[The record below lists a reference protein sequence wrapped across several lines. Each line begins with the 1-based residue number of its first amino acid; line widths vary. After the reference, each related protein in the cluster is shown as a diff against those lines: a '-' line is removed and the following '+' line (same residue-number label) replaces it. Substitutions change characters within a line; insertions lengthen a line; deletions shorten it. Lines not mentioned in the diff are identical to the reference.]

1 MPGLFSIFNTAK
13 SGLFSQQTAI
23 NVTSHNIANANTDG
37 YSRQRANLVTTT
49 PYTMPSMD
57 AAAGAGQLGTGV
69 TVESIERIRDS
80 FLDYQ
85 FRTQNSI
92 SGQYSAQDKIL
103 SQVENVLNE
112 PTDTSISSLVS
123 GFFTSWQS
131 LSTSS
136 QNASTV
142 AQQAYQLTNDLNN
155 VSSQLTK
162 IKSDTNTELKSTVG
176 TVNGYIKQLN
186 QLNQQIQSVTIA
198 GQNPN
203 DLMDSRDSILDKLS
217 SEFGISITE
226 TDNNGINVTTADS
239 STSSVTGDKGIA
251 PKDSS
256 GNPVNIVQTVN
267 SSGTQASTFSYVNAI
282 TRTVNTDGSVK
293 DSTGTD
299 ANGNPVY
306 QYDVTYYKK
315 GDTTTDANKVTLT
328 VNMTEDQAKELD
340 ECRVLWS
347 DSNGVAYSVDSDNK
361 ITNSDNTG
369 DLTGGQTIDFNQLAL
384 FKPPAGE
391 LKGYMSVQ
399 SKVDEYQDTL
409 NKFAK
414 SLALSVNAIIS
425 QSSTFVV
432 DNPTDGSGEGGINNF
447 FVNGDQKDSSKYSA
461 TDENNITAANIT
473 LNVAILNDPSKIKVA
488 SKYDSNGDAV
498 GSTTD
503 GNRALAVA
511 QLANSLMNISGIN
524 ITEDD
529 GTSTRDDRND
539 LVKNI
544 FTSNSDLGNVYS
556 IGNAIGGSTIDN
568 YYDDLVNKI
577 GSDEQESKNMV
588 TYETTQLSNFSQSR
602 ESVSGVSMDEEM
614 TNLIQ
619 FEHCYQA
626 NAKMISTVDELLD
639 VVINGLKK

>member
-37 YSRQRANLVTTT
+37 YSRQRANMVTTT

-57 AAAGAGQLGTGV
+57 GAAGAGQLGTGV
-69 TVESIERIRDS
+69 TVESIQRIRDS

-85 FRTQNSI
+85 FRVQNSI
-92 SGQYSAQDKIL
+92 SGQYSAQDKVL

-112 PTDTSISSLVS
+112 PTDTSISSLLS

-131 LSTSS
+131 LSKSS

-162 IKSDTNTELKSTVG
+162 IKSDTNTELKSTIG

-203 DLMDSRDSILDKLS
+203 DLMDSRDLILDKLS
-217 SEFGISITE
+217 NEFGISITE

-239 STSSVTGDKGIA
+239 STSKVDGDNGRA
-251 PKDSS
+251 PIGSD

-267 SSGTQASTFSYVNAI
+267 SSGTQASTFSYVSSI
-282 TRTVNTDGSVK
+282 EKVSDGKYS
-293 DSTGTD
+293 
-299 ANGNPVY
+299 
-306 QYDVTYYKK
+306 VTYYKK
-315 GDTTTDANKVTLT
+315 GDTTTDDNKVTLT

-347 DSNGVAYSVDSDNK
+347 DSNGAAYSVDGKN
-361 ITNSDNTG
+361 
-369 DLTGGQTIDFNQLAL
+369 TIDGNLENGKTVDFDKLAL

-399 SKVDEYQDTL
+399 SKVDGYQDTL

-447 FVNGDQKDSSKYSA
+447 FVNGEQKDSSKYSA

-498 GSTTD
+498 GTTTD

-511 QLANSLMNISGIN
+511 QLANSLMNISGVN
-524 ITEDD
+524 ITSDD
-529 GTSTRDDRND
+529 GTSTRDDRSD
-539 LVKNI
+539 LVKSI

-556 IGNAIGGSTIDN
+556 IGNAVGGSTVDN

-619 FEHCYQA
+619 FQHCYQA

-639 VVINGLKK
+639 VVINGLKR

>member
-1 MPGLFSIFNTAK
+1 
-13 SGLFSQQTAI
+13 
-23 NVTSHNIANANTDG
+23 
-37 YSRQRANLVTTT
+37 
-49 PYTMPSMD
+49 
-57 AAAGAGQLGTGV
+57 
-69 TVESIERIRDS
+69 
-80 FLDYQ
+80 
-85 FRTQNSI
+85 
-92 SGQYSAQDKIL
+92 
-103 SQVENVLNE
+103 
-112 PTDTSISSLVS
+112 
-123 GFFTSWQS
+123 
-131 LSTSS
+131 
-136 QNASTV
+136 
-142 AQQAYQLTNDLNN
+142 
-155 VSSQLTK
+155 
-162 IKSDTNTELKSTVG
+162 
-176 TVNGYIKQLN
+176 
-186 QLNQQIQSVTIA
+186 
-198 GQNPN
+198 
-203 DLMDSRDSILDKLS
+203 MDSRDLILDKLS
-217 SEFGISITE
+217 NEFGISITE

-239 STSSVTGDKGIA
+239 STSKVDGDNGRA
-251 PKDSS
+251 PIGSD

-267 SSGTQASTFSYVNAI
+267 SSGTQASTFSYVSSI
-282 TRTVNTDGSVK
+282 EKVSDGKYS
-293 DSTGTD
+293 
-299 ANGNPVY
+299 
-306 QYDVTYYKK
+306 VTYYKK
-315 GDTTTDANKVTLT
+315 GDTTTDDNKVTLT

-347 DSNGVAYSVDSDNK
+347 DSNGAAYSVDGKN
-361 ITNSDNTG
+361 
-369 DLTGGQTIDFNQLAL
+369 TIDGNLENGKTVDFDKLAL

-399 SKVDEYQDTL
+399 SKVDGYQDTL

-447 FVNGDQKDSSKYSA
+447 FVNGEQKDSSKYSA

-498 GSTTD
+498 GTTTD

-511 QLANSLMNISGIN
+511 QLANSLMNISGVN
-524 ITEDD
+524 ITSDD
-529 GTSTRDDRND
+529 GTSTRDDRSD
-539 LVKNI
+539 LVKSI

-556 IGNAIGGSTIDN
+556 IGNAVGGSTVDN

-619 FEHCYQA
+619 FQHCYQA

-639 VVINGLKK
+639 VVINGLKR

>member
-37 YSRQRANLVTTT
+37 YSRQRANMVTTT

-57 AAAGAGQLGTGV
+57 GAAGAGQLGTGV
-69 TVESIERIRDS
+69 TVESIQRIRDS

-112 PTDTSISSLVS
+112 PTDTSISSLMS

-162 IKSDTNTELKSTVG
+162 IKTDTNTELKSTIG
-176 TVNGYIKQLN
+176 TVNGYINQLN
-186 QLNQQIQSVTIA
+186 QLNKQIQSVTIA

-203 DLMDSRDSILDKLS
+203 DLMDSRDLILDKLS
-217 SEFGISITE
+217 NEFGISVTE
-226 TDNNGINVTTADS
+226 TDNGGIDVTTADS
-239 STSSVTGDKGIA
+239 STSKVDGDNGIA
-251 PKDSS
+251 PIDALTKK
-256 GNPVNIVQTVN
+256 PVNIVQTVN
-267 SSGTQASTFSYVNAI
+267 SSDTQASTFSYVSAIEKNA
-282 TRTVNTDGSVK
+282 DG
-293 DSTGTD
+293 TY
-299 ANGNPVY
+299 N
-306 QYDVTYYKK
+306 VTYYKK
-315 GDTTTDANKVTLT
+315 GDTTTDDNKVTLT

-347 DSNGVAYSVDSDNK
+347 DSNGAAYSVDSK
-361 ITNSDNTG
+361 NTINGSLDG
-369 DLTGGQTIDFNQLAL
+369 DPEPVEFSQLAL

-399 SKVDEYQDTL
+399 SKIDKYQDTF

-425 QSSTFVV
+425 QSSTFVK

-498 GSTTD
+498 GTTTD
-503 GNRALAVA
+503 GNRALAIA
-511 QLANSLMNISGIN
+511 QLANSLMNISGVN
-524 ITEDD
+524 TANDD
-529 GTSTRDDRND
+529 GTSTTRDDRSD

-544 FTSNSDLGNVYS
+544 FTSNSDIGNVYS
-556 IGNAIGGSTIDN
+556 IGNAVGGATIDN
-568 YYDDLVNKI
+568 YYNDLVNKI
-577 GSDEQESKNMV
+577 GSDEQESKNQV
-588 TYETTQLSNFSQSR
+588 TYEATQLSNFDQSR

-619 FEHCYQA
+619 FQHCYQA

-639 VVINGLKK
+639 VVINGLKR

>member
-37 YSRQRANLVTTT
+37 YSRQRANMVTTT

-57 AAAGAGQLGTGV
+57 GAAGAGQLGTGV
-69 TVESIERIRDS
+69 TIESIQRIRDS

-112 PTDTSISSLVS
+112 PTDTSISSLMS

-131 LSTSS
+131 LSKSS

-162 IKSDTNTELKSTVG
+162 IKTDTNTELKSTIG

-203 DLMDSRDSILDKLS
+203 DLMDSRDLILDKLS
-217 SEFGISITE
+217 NEFGISITE
-226 TDNNGINVTTADS
+226 TDNNGINATTADS
-239 STSSVTGDKGIA
+239 STSKVDGDNGKA
-251 PKDSS
+251 PIGAD

-267 SSGTQASTFSYVNAI
+267 SSGTQASTFSYVSSI
-282 TRTVNTDGSVK
+282 EKVSDGKYS
-293 DSTGTD
+293 
-299 ANGNPVY
+299 
-306 QYDVTYYKK
+306 VTYYKK
-315 GDTTTDANKVTLT
+315 GDTTTDDNKVTLT

-347 DSNGVAYSVDSDNK
+347 DSNGAAYSVDSK
-361 ITNSDNTG
+361 NTINGSLDG
-369 DLTGGQTIDFNQLAL
+369 DPEPVEFSQLAL

-399 SKVDEYQDTL
+399 SKIDKYQDTF

-425 QSSTFVV
+425 QSSTFVK

-447 FVNGDQKDSSKYSA
+447 FVNGEQKDSSKYSA

-473 LNVAILNDPSKIKVA
+473 LNIAILNDPSKIKVA
-488 SKYDSNGDAV
+488 SKYDSDGNAV
-498 GSTTD
+498 GTTTD
-503 GNRALAVA
+503 GNRALAIA
-511 QLANSLMNISGIN
+511 QLANSLMNISGVN
-524 ITEDD
+524 TANDD
-529 GTSTRDDRND
+529 GTSTRDDRSD

-556 IGNAIGGSTIDN
+556 IGNAVGGATIDN
-568 YYDDLVNKI
+568 YYNDLVNKI
-577 GSDEQESKNMV
+577 GSDEQESKGQV
-588 TYETTQLSNFSQSR
+588 TYESTQLSNFDQSR
-602 ESVSGVSMDEEM
+602 ESTSGVSMDEEM

-619 FEHCYQA
+619 FQHCYQA

-639 VVINGLKK
+639 VVINGLKR

>member
-37 YSRQRANLVTTT
+37 YSRQRANMVTTT
-49 PYTMPSMD
+49 PYTMPSMNG
-57 AAAGAGQLGTGV
+57 ASGAGQLGTGV
-69 TVESIERIRDS
+69 TVESIQRIRDS

-112 PTDTSISSLVS
+112 PTDTSVSSLIS

-131 LSTSS
+131 LSNSS

-186 QLNQQIQSVTIA
+186 QLNQQIQSVEIA

-203 DLMDSRDSILDKLS
+203 DLMDSRDLILDKLS
-217 SEFGISITE
+217 SEFGISVTE
-226 TDNNGINVTTADS
+226 TENGGINVTTADS
-239 STSSVTGDKGIA
+239 STSSVDGDNGIA

-256 GNPVNIVQTVN
+256 GNPLNIVQTVN
-267 SSGTQASTFSYVNAI
+267 SSGSQESTFSYVSAIEKNA
-282 TRTVNTDGSVK
+282 DGTYNVS
-293 DSTGTD
+293 
-299 ANGNPVY
+299 
-306 QYDVTYYKK
+306 YYKK
-315 GDTTTDANKVTLT
+315 GDTTTDDNKVTIT

-347 DSNGVAYSVDSDNK
+347 DNNGVAYSVDSDNK

-399 SKVDEYQDTL
+399 SKIDEYQDTL

-511 QLANSLMNISGIN
+511 QLANSLMNISGLN
-524 ITEDD
+524 IAEDD
-529 GTSTRDDRND
+529 SASDPGDTRDDRSD

-544 FTSNSDLGNVYS
+544 FTSNSDLGNIYS

-568 YYDDLVNKI
+568 YYNDLVNKI

>member
-37 YSRQRANLVTTT
+37 YSRQRANMVTTT

-57 AAAGAGQLGTGV
+57 GAAGAGQLGTGV
-69 TVESIERIRDS
+69 TVESIQRIRDS

-85 FRTQNSI
+85 FRVQNSI
-92 SGQYSAQDKIL
+92 SGQYSAQDKVL

-112 PTDTSISSLVS
+112 PTDTSISSLLS

-131 LSTSS
+131 LSKSS

-162 IKSDTNTELKSTVG
+162 IKSDTNTELKSTIV
-176 TVNGYIKQLN
+176 TVNGYINQLN
-186 QLNQQIQSVTIA
+186 QLNKQIQSVTIA

-203 DLMDSRDSILDKLS
+203 DLMDSRDLILDKLS
-217 SEFGISITE
+217 NEFGIGITE
-226 TDNNGINVTTADS
+226 TDNNGIDVTTADS
-239 STSSVTGDKGIA
+239 STSKVDGDNGKA
-251 PKDSS
+251 PLDEY

-267 SSGTQASTFSYVNAI
+267 SLSTQASTFSYVSAIEKNA
-282 TRTVNTDGSVK
+282 DG
-293 DSTGTD
+293 TY
-299 ANGNPVY
+299 N
-306 QYDVTYYKK
+306 VTYYKK

-340 ECRVLWS
+340 ECRVLWADS
-347 DSNGVAYSVDSDNK
+347 DGVAYSVNKVAGDNQI
-361 ITNSDNTG
+361 ITEDPIENFS
-369 DLTGGQTIDFNQLAL
+369 QLAL

-399 SKVDEYQDTL
+399 SKVDEYQDTF

-425 QSSTFVV
+425 QSSTFVK

-447 FVNGDQKDSSKYSA
+447 FVNGDQKDSSKYSV

-488 SKYDSNGDAV
+488 SKYDSDGNAV
-498 GSTTD
+498 GTTTD

-511 QLANSLMNISGIN
+511 QLANSLMDIAGIN
-524 ITEDD
+524 ITNDD
-529 GTSTRDDRND
+529 GTSADRDDRSE

-544 FTSNSDLGNVYS
+544 FTPNSDIGNVYS
-556 IGNAIGGSTIDN
+556 VGKTVGGSTMDN

-577 GSDEQESKNMV
+577 GSDEQESKNQV
-588 TYETTQLSNFSQSR
+588 TYEATQLSNFDQSR

-619 FEHCYQA
+619 FQHCYQA

-639 VVINGLKK
+639 VVINGLKR

>member
-37 YSRQRANLVTTT
+37 YSRQRANMVTTT

-57 AAAGAGQLGTGV
+57 GAAGAGQLGTGV
-69 TVESIERIRDS
+69 TVESIQRIRDS

-85 FRTQNSI
+85 FRVQNSI
-92 SGQYSAQDKIL
+92 SGQYSAQDKVL

-112 PTDTSISSLVS
+112 PTDTSISSLLS

-131 LSTSS
+131 LSKSS

-162 IKSDTNTELKSTVG
+162 IKSDTNTELKSTIV
-176 TVNGYIKQLN
+176 TVNGYINQLN
-186 QLNQQIQSVTIA
+186 QLNKQIQSVTIA

-203 DLMDSRDSILDKLS
+203 DLMDSRDLILDKLS
-217 SEFGISITE
+217 NEFGIGITE
-226 TDNNGINVTTADS
+226 TDNNGIDVTTADS
-239 STSSVTGDKGIA
+239 STSKVDGDNGKA
-251 PKDSS
+251 PLDEY

-267 SSGTQASTFSYVNAI
+267 SLSTQASTFSYVNAI
-282 TRTVNTDGSVK
+282 TRSVDADGNVK

-299 ANGNPVY
+299 ANGNPIY
-306 QYDVTYYKK
+306 EYNVTYYKK
-315 GDTTTDANKVTLT
+315 GDTTTDGNKVTLT

-340 ECRVLWS
+340 ECRVLWADS
-347 DSNGVAYSVDSDNK
+347 DGVAYSVNKVAGDNQI
-361 ITNSDNTG
+361 ITEDPIENFS
-369 DLTGGQTIDFNQLAL
+369 QLAL

-399 SKVDEYQDTL
+399 SKVDEYQDTF

-425 QSSTFVV
+425 QSSTFVK

-447 FVNGDQKDSSKYSA
+447 FVNGDQKDSSKYSV

-488 SKYDSNGDAV
+488 SRYDSNGDAV

-511 QLANSLMNISGIN
+511 QLANSLMDIAGIN
-524 ITEDD
+524 ITNDD
-529 GTSTRDDRND
+529 GTSADRDDRSE

-544 FTSNSDLGNVYS
+544 FTPNSDIGNVYS
-556 IGNAIGGSTIDN
+556 VGKTVGGSTMDN

-577 GSDEQESKNMV
+577 GSDEQESKSQV
-588 TYETTQLSNFSQSR
+588 TYEATQLSSSNQLR
-602 ESVSGVSMDEEM
+602 ESTSGVSMDEEM

-639 VVINGLKK
+639 VVINGLKR

>member
-37 YSRQRANLVTTT
+37 YSRQRANMVTTT

-57 AAAGAGQLGTGV
+57 GAAGAGQLGTGV
-69 TVESIERIRDS
+69 TVESIQRIRDS

-112 PTDTSISSLVS
+112 PTDTSISSLMS

-162 IKSDTNTELKSTVG
+162 IKTDTNTELKSTIG

-203 DLMDSRDSILDKLS
+203 DLMDSRDLILDKLS
-217 SEFGISITE
+217 NEFGISITE
-226 TDNNGINVTTADS
+226 TDNNGINATTADS
-239 STSSVTGDKGIA
+239 STSKVDGDNGKA
-251 PKDSS
+251 PIGAD

-267 SSGTQASTFSYVNAI
+267 SSGTQASTFSYVSAIEKNA
-282 TRTVNTDGSVK
+282 DG
-293 DSTGTD
+293 TY
-299 ANGNPVY
+299 N
-306 QYDVTYYKK
+306 VTYYKK
-315 GDTTTDANKVTLT
+315 GDTTTDDNKVTIA

-347 DSNGVAYSVDSDNK
+347 DNNGVAYSVKADGDNQK
-361 ITNSDNTG
+361 ITEDPITEFS
-369 DLTGGQTIDFNQLAL
+369 QLAL

-399 SKVDEYQDTL
+399 SKIDKYQDTF

-425 QSSTFVV
+425 QSSTFVK

-447 FVNGDQKDSSKYSA
+447 FVNGEQKDSSKYSA

-473 LNVAILNDPSKIKVA
+473 LNIAILNDPSKIKVA
-488 SKYDSNGDAV
+488 SKYDSDGNAV
-498 GSTTD
+498 GTTTD
-503 GNRALAVA
+503 GNRALAIA
-511 QLANSLMNISGIN
+511 QLANSLMNISGVN
-524 ITEDD
+524 TANDD
-529 GTSTRDDRND
+529 GTSTRDDRSD
-539 LVKNI
+539 LVKDI
-544 FTSNSDLGNVYS
+544 FTSNSDIGNVYS
-556 IGNAIGGSTIDN
+556 IGNAVGGATIDN
-568 YYDDLVNKI
+568 YYNDLVNKI
-577 GSDEQESKNMV
+577 GSDEQESKNQV
-588 TYETTQLSNFSQSR
+588 TYEATQLSSFDQSR
-602 ESVSGVSMDEEM
+602 ESTSGVSMDEEM

-619 FEHCYQA
+619 FQHCYQA

-639 VVINGLKK
+639 VVINGLKR

>member
-37 YSRQRANLVTTT
+37 YSRQRANMVTTT

-57 AAAGAGQLGTGV
+57 GAAGAGQLGTGV
-69 TVESIERIRDS
+69 TVESIQRIRDS

-85 FRTQNSI
+85 FRVQNSI

-103 SQVENVLNE
+103 SQVENAFHE
-112 PTDTSISSLVS
+112 PTDTSISSLLS
-123 GFFTSWQS
+123 GFFTSWQN
-131 LSTSS
+131 LSDSS

-162 IKSDTNTELKSTVG
+162 IKSDTNTDLKSTIG
-176 TVNGYIKQLN
+176 TVNGYINQLN
-186 QLNQQIQSVTIA
+186 QLNKQIQSVTIA

-203 DLMDSRDSILDKLS
+203 DLMDSRDLILDKLS
-217 SEFGISITE
+217 NEFGISVTE
-226 TDNNGINVTTADS
+226 TDNGGIDVTTADS
-239 STSSVTGDKGIA
+239 STSKVDGDNGIA
-251 PKDSS
+251 PIDALTKK
-256 GNPVNIVQTVN
+256 PVNIVQTVN
-267 SSGTQASTFSYVNAI
+267 SSDTQASTFSYVSAIEKNA
-282 TRTVNTDGSVK
+282 DG
-293 DSTGTD
+293 TY
-299 ANGNPVY
+299 N
-306 QYDVTYYKK
+306 VTYYKR
-315 GDTTTDANKVTLT
+315 GDTTTDDNKVNLT
-328 VNMTEDQAKELD
+328 VSMTEDQAKELD

-347 DSNGVAYSVDSDNK
+347 DSNGVAYSVN
-361 ITNSDNTG
+361 NEN
-369 DLTGGQTIDFNQLAL
+369 TIDGSLGNASTVEFSKLAL

-391 LKGYMSVQ
+391 LKGYMAVQ
-399 SKVDEYQDTL
+399 NKVDKYQDTF

-447 FVNGDQKDSSKYSA
+447 FVNGDQKDSSKYSV

-488 SKYDSNGDAV
+488 SKYDSDGNTV
-498 GSTTD
+498 GTTTD

-511 QLANSLMNISGIN
+511 QLANSLMDIAGIN
-524 ITEDD
+524 ITNDD
-529 GTSTRDDRND
+529 GTSADRDDRSE

-544 FTSNSDLGNVYS
+544 FTPNSDIGNVYS
-556 IGNAIGGSTIDN
+556 VGKTVGGSTMDN
-568 YYDDLVNKI
+568 CYNDLVNKI
-577 GSDEQESKNMV
+577 GSEEQEAQSQV
-588 TYETTQLSNFSQSR
+588 TNQAIQLSNFSQSR

-619 FEHCYQA
+619 FQHCYQA

-639 VVINGLKK
+639 VVINGLKR

>member
-37 YSRQRANLVTTT
+37 YSRQRANMVTTT

-57 AAAGAGQLGTGV
+57 GAVGAGQLGTGV
-69 TVESIERIRDS
+69 TVESIQRIRDS

-85 FRTQNSI
+85 FRVQNSI
-92 SGQYSAQDKIL
+92 SGQYSAQDKVL

-131 LSTSS
+131 LSKSS

-162 IKSDTNTELKSTVG
+162 IKSDTNTELKSTIV

-203 DLMDSRDSILDKLS
+203 DLMDSRDLILDKLS
-217 SEFGISITE
+217 NEFGISIIE
-226 TDNNGINVTTADS
+226 TDNNGIDVTTADS
-239 STSSVTGDKGIA
+239 STSKVDGDNGKA
-251 PKDSS
+251 PIGSD

-267 SSGTQASTFSYVNAI
+267 SSGTQSSTFSYVSSI
-282 TRTVNTDGSVK
+282 EKVSDGKYS
-293 DSTGTD
+293 
-299 ANGNPVY
+299 
-306 QYDVTYYKK
+306 VTYYKK
-315 GDTTTDANKVTLT
+315 GDTTTDDNKVTLT

-347 DSNGVAYSVDSDNK
+347 DSNGFAYSVDSDNK

-369 DLTGGQTIDFNQLAL
+369 DLTGGQTVDFDKLAL

-391 LKGYMSVQ
+391 LKGYMAVQ
-399 SKVDEYQDTL
+399 KKIDEYQDTF

-425 QSSTFVV
+425 QSSTFVK

-447 FVNGDQKDSSKYSA
+447 FVNGDQKDSSKYSV

-498 GSTTD
+498 GTTTD

-524 ITEDD
+524 IANDD
-529 GTSTRDDRND
+529 GTSTRDDRSD
-539 LVKNI
+539 LLKEF

-556 IGNAIGGSTIDN
+556 IGNAVGGSTIDN

-577 GSDEQESKNMV
+577 GSDEQESKNQV
-588 TYETTQLSNFSQSR
+588 TYEATQLSNFSQSR

-619 FEHCYQA
+619 FQHCYQA

-639 VVINGLKK
+639 VVINGLKR

>member
-37 YSRQRANLVTTT
+37 YSRQRANMVTTT

-57 AAAGAGQLGTGV
+57 GAAGAGQLGTGV
-69 TVESIERIRDS
+69 TVESIQRIRDS

-85 FRTQNSI
+85 FRVQNSI

-112 PTDTSISSLVS
+112 PTDTSISSLMS

-131 LSTSS
+131 LSKSS

-162 IKSDTNTELKSTVG
+162 IKTDTNTELKNTIG

-203 DLMDSRDSILDKLS
+203 DLMDSRDLILDKLS
-217 SEFGISITE
+217 NEFGISITE

-239 STSSVTGDKGIA
+239 STSKVDGDNGKA
-251 PKDSS
+251 PIGLD

-267 SSGTQASTFSYVNAI
+267 SSGTQASTFSYVSSI
-282 TRTVNTDGSVK
+282 EKVSDGKYS
-293 DSTGTD
+293 
-299 ANGNPVY
+299 
-306 QYDVTYYKK
+306 VTYYKK
-315 GDTTTDANKVTLT
+315 GDTTTDDNKVTLT

-347 DSNGVAYSVDSDNK
+347 DSNGAAYSVDGKN
-361 ITNSDNTG
+361 
-369 DLTGGQTIDFNQLAL
+369 TIDGNLENGKTVDFDKLAL

-399 SKVDEYQDTL
+399 SKVDGYQDTF

-425 QSSTFVV
+425 QSSTFVK

-447 FVNGDQKDSSKYSA
+447 FVNGDQKDSSKYSV

-488 SKYDSNGDAV
+488 SRYDSNGDAV

-511 QLANSLMNISGIN
+511 QLANSLMNISGVN
-524 ITEDD
+524 ITSDD
-529 GTSTRDDRND
+529 GTSTRDDRSD
-539 LVKNI
+539 LVKSI

-556 IGNAIGGSTIDN
+556 IGNAVGGSTVDN

-588 TYETTQLSNFSQSR
+588 TYEATQLSNFDQSR

-619 FEHCYQA
+619 FQHCYQA

-639 VVINGLKK
+639 VVINGLKR

>member
-13 SGLFSQQTAI
+13 SGLFSQQAAI

-37 YSRQRANLVTTT
+37 YSRQRANMVTTT

-57 AAAGAGQLGTGV
+57 GAAGAGQLGTGV
-69 TVESIERIRDS
+69 TVESIQRIRDS

-92 SGQYSAQDKIL
+92 SGQYSAQDKVL

-112 PTDTSISSLVS
+112 PTDTSISSLLS

-131 LSTSS
+131 LSKSS

-162 IKSDTNTELKSTVG
+162 IKSDTNTELKSTIV
-176 TVNGYIKQLN
+176 TVNGYINQLN
-186 QLNQQIQSVTIA
+186 QLNKQIQSVTIA

-203 DLMDSRDSILDKLS
+203 DLMDSRDLILDKLS
-217 SEFGISITE
+217 NEFGISITE
-226 TDNNGINVTTADS
+226 TDNNGINATTADS
-239 STSSVTGDKGIA
+239 STSKVDGDNGKA
-251 PKDSS
+251 PIGSD

-267 SSGTQASTFSYVNAI
+267 SSGTQASTFSYVSSI
-282 TRTVNTDGSVK
+282 EKVSDGKYS
-293 DSTGTD
+293 
-299 ANGNPVY
+299 
-306 QYDVTYYKK
+306 VTYYKK

-340 ECRVLWS
+340 ECRVLWADS
-347 DSNGVAYSVDSDNK
+347 DGVAYSVNKVAGDNQI
-361 ITNSDNTG
+361 ITEDPIENFS
-369 DLTGGQTIDFNQLAL
+369 QLAL

-399 SKVDEYQDTL
+399 SKVDEYQDTF

-425 QSSTFVV
+425 QSSTFVK

-447 FVNGDQKDSSKYSA
+447 FVNGDQKDSSKYSV

-488 SKYDSNGDAV
+488 SKYDSDGNAV
-498 GSTTD
+498 GTTTD

-511 QLANSLMNISGIN
+511 QLANSLMDIAGIN
-524 ITEDD
+524 ITNDD
-529 GTSTRDDRND
+529 GTSADRDDRSE

-544 FTSNSDLGNVYS
+544 FTPNSDIGNVYS
-556 IGNAIGGSTIDN
+556 VGKTVGGSTMDN

-577 GSDEQESKNMV
+577 GSDEQESKNQV
-588 TYETTQLSNFSQSR
+588 TYEATQLSNFDQSR

-619 FEHCYQA
+619 FQHCYQA

-639 VVINGLKK
+639 VVINGLKR

>member
-37 YSRQRANLVTTT
+37 YSRQRANMVTTT

-57 AAAGAGQLGTGV
+57 GAAGAGQLGTGV
-69 TVESIERIRDS
+69 TVESIQRIRDS

-85 FRTQNSI
+85 FRVQNSI
-92 SGQYSAQDKIL
+92 SGQYSAQDKVL

-112 PTDTSISSLVS
+112 PTDTSISSLLS

-131 LSTSS
+131 LSKSS

-162 IKSDTNTELKSTVG
+162 IKSDTNTELKSTIV
-176 TVNGYIKQLN
+176 TVNGYINQLN
-186 QLNQQIQSVTIA
+186 QLNKQIQSVTIA

-203 DLMDSRDSILDKLS
+203 DLMDSRDLILDKLS
-217 SEFGISITE
+217 NEFGISVTE
-226 TDNNGINVTTADS
+226 TDNGGIDVTTADS
-239 STSSVTGDKGIA
+239 STSKVDGDNGIA
-251 PKDSS
+251 PLDEY

-267 SSGTQASTFSYVNAI
+267 SLSTQASTFSYVSAIEKNA
-282 TRTVNTDGSVK
+282 DG
-293 DSTGTD
+293 TY
-299 ANGNPVY
+299 N
-306 QYDVTYYKK
+306 VTYYKK

-340 ECRVLWS
+340 ECRVLWADS
-347 DSNGVAYSVDSDNK
+347 DGVAYSVNKVAGDNQI
-361 ITNSDNTG
+361 ITEDPIENFS
-369 DLTGGQTIDFNQLAL
+369 QLAL

-399 SKVDEYQDTL
+399 SKVDEYQDTF

-425 QSSTFVV
+425 QSSTFVK

-447 FVNGDQKDSSKYSA
+447 FVNGDQKDSSKYSV

-488 SKYDSNGDAV
+488 SRYDSNGDAV

-511 QLANSLMNISGIN
+511 QLANSLMDIAGIN
-524 ITEDD
+524 ITNDD
-529 GTSTRDDRND
+529 GTSADRDDRSE

-544 FTSNSDLGNVYS
+544 FTPNSDIGNVYS
-556 IGNAIGGSTIDN
+556 VGKTVGGSTMDN

-577 GSDEQESKNMV
+577 GSDEQESKSQV
-588 TYETTQLSNFSQSR
+588 TYEATQLSSSNQLR
-602 ESVSGVSMDEEM
+602 ESTSGVSMDEEM

-639 VVINGLKK
+639 VVINGLKR